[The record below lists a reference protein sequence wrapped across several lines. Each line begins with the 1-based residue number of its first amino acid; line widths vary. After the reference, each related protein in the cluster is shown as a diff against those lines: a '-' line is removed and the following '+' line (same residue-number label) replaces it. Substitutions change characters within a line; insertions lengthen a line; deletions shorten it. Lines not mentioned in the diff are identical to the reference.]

1 MFSSLRFADFRET
14 GPGASV
20 VQRPRRI
27 GLWSNPIRAFAVQGH
42 SQIDGQGRTVQP
54 SFAHHCAVLGLLGES
69 AQQTKMHPSAVGVTA
84 SQSMTD
90 GRLLQKPQTRTRHAY
105 GPFGSA
111 LIAIAEALRI
121 YLLQFCLSGHLS
133 QPSSNGPFVRQFWW
147 RSRGRSHSPGLSS
160 QRSSE
165 GPLSICPGVAQQ

>member
-42 SQIDGQGRTVQP
+42 SQDRQGKAGQSSLSLRITAQHWACRANLP
-54 SFAHHCAVLGLLGES
+54 SRRKCTPVL
-69 AQQTKMHPSAVGVTA
+69 VGVTA

-111 LIAIAEALRI
+111 LIAIVEALAFI
-121 YLLQFCLSGHLS
+121 QFCPTGHLS
-133 QPSSNGPFVRQFWW
+133 QRSSNGHFVRQFWR
-147 RSRGRSHSPGLSS
+147 RSSGRILSPGHSS
-160 QRSSE
+160 QRSSD
-165 GPLSICPGVAQQ
+165 GLSICPGEAQ